1 MLSSKENSMIKLIIS
16 GGQTGV
22 DRAALD
28 AAISQNIPHGGKCP
42 KGRLAE
48 DGPIDT
54 IYHLVETD
62 SADPAV
68 RTVLNIKNSDATL
81 IIVPSLPLK
90 ITDGTVLTIDTV
102 KNLHKKHLIID
113 LSSEFSADDIVKWAI
128 ENDVTI
134 LNIAGPRESS
144 TPGIYNESLALLKQV
159 FSQAPSIKQRQKHR
173 L

>member
-1 MLSSKENSMIKLIIS
+1 MIKLIIS

-28 AAISQNIPHGGKCP
+28 AAISNNIPHGGKCP

-54 IYHLVETD
+54 IYNLVETD

-68 RTVLNIKNSDATL
+68 RTVFNIKNSDATL
-81 IIVPSLPLK
+81 IVVPSLPLK

-102 KNLHKKHLIID
+102 KNLNKKHLIID
-113 LSSEFSADDIVKWAI
+113 LSSEFKPGDIVKWVI

-134 LNIAGPRESS
+134 LNVAGPRESS
-144 TPGIYNESLALLKQV
+144 SLGIYNESLALLKKV
-159 FSQAPSIKQRQKHR
+159 FIKHPP
-173 L
+173 